1 MVVRG
6 FWRSIH
12 SKTSMETG
20 VNSSQLEP
28 YSQAL
33 FDVVIEAVPVWMTR
47 RIHEIVQMASSGDKD
62 AVFARAP
69 QIAQQTQD
77 FVSEHLQQLLSQDVD
92 AQRSNPLHI
101 LRRSTSCA
109 TEVLRSAQ
117 IPPVHRDEFDTSALP
132 DDVYAIG
139 PHTWCDL
146 SEEVHEVGIT
156 WGAWKAATVIQRRRA
171 EGKDI

>member
-1 MVVRG
+1 
-6 FWRSIH
+6 
-12 SKTSMETG
+12 MESG

-33 FDVVIEAVPVWMTR
+33 FDAVLGAIPVWIAR
-47 RIHEIVQMASSGDKD
+47 RIHEIVQAAPSGDKD
-62 AVFARAP
+62 AVAA
-69 QIAQQTQD
+69 QLASVTQQTQE
-77 FVSEHLQQLLSQDVD
+77 FVREHLQQLLSEDVD

-101 LRRSTSCA
+101 LRRSTAIA
-109 TEVLRSAQ
+109 TEVLQSAQ
-117 IPPVHRDEFDTSALP
+117 IPPVHRDEFYKSALP

-139 PHTWCDL
+139 PHTWRDL

>member
-12 SKTSMETG
+12 SKTSMESG

-33 FDVVIEAVPVWMTR
+33 FDAVMEAVPVWMTR
-47 RIHEIVQMASSGDKD
+47 RIHEIVQAAPSGDKD
-62 AVFARAP
+62 AVAA
-69 QIAQQTQD
+69 QLATITQQTQD
-77 FVSEHLQQLLSQDVD
+77 FVSDHLRKLLGEDVD

-101 LRRSTSCA
+101 LRRSTAIA

-117 IPPVHRDEFDTSALP
+117 VPPVHRDEFDKSALP

-139 PHTWCDL
+139 PHTWRDL